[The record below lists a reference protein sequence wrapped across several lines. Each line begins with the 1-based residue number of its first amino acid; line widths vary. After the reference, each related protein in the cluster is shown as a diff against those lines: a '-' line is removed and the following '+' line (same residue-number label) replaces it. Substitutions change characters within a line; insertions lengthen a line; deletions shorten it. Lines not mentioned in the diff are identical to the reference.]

1 MDRFYPCSRDDGYS
15 IVHPPAGRPAHL
27 MPCGGLVSLPLLYLI
42 TFLESIGTGIL
53 QRGLYFYTHER
64 LGFGQLANLVTAL
77 AYGAAYVAGAL
88 KSHAAATRWGE
99 RNVVIATLFG
109 LLGLHAALAVWP
121 NALVLC
127 LAFVT
132 SAGLRGLKWPLF
144 ESYVSAGRTPREI
157 LSAVGGYNVSWACA
171 MPLAVGIAGPIISS
185 PWPFLLF
192 ALPAAINVAS
202 LGLVRRLPLRPSH
215 LDHAHPERPAQ
226 NELARFGGLLVSAR
240 WSMLAGYS
248 LLFLLAPLMPEIF
261 QRLRLDV
268 ALATPAAA
276 LFDVV
281 RVTSFVV
288 LGRTGHAWRGRALPL
303 AMTALVLPV
312 GFSMILFGSSLG
324 MVLAGELVFGAAS
337 GFAYTAA
344 LSYAMVVKNASVD
357 AGGAHEGLIGL
368 GFGLGPLAGIVGYA
382 LVGHKLALLGT
393 ELGYVQGTLVAVL
406 PLLCAC
412 VFGALR
418 PIPGLLTQQS

>member
-1 MDRFYPCSRDDGYS
+1 
-15 IVHPPAGRPAHL
+15 
-27 MPCGGLVSLPLLYLI
+27 VSLALLYFI

-53 QRGLYFYTHER
+53 QRGIYFYMHER
-64 LGFGQLANLVTAL
+64 LGFGQLGNLVVAL
-77 AYGAAYVAGAL
+77 AYGVVYVAGAL

-99 RNVVIATLFG
+99 RSVMIATLVG
-109 LLGLHAALAVWP
+109 LLVLHAALAISP
-121 NALVLC
+121 GAIVLC
-127 LAFVT
+127 VGFVL

-157 LSAVGGYNVSWACA
+157 LAAVGGYNVSWACA
-171 MPLAVGIAGPIISS
+171 MPIAVGISGPIISS
-185 PWPFLLF
+185 AWPFLLF

-202 LGLVRRLPLRPSH
+202 LLLVGRLAARPSH
-215 LDHAHPERPAQ
+215 LAQGHPERPAEA
-226 NELARFGGLLVSAR
+226 ELAHFGGLLVSAR
-240 WSMLAGYS
+240 WSMVAGYG

-261 QRLRLDV
+261 QRLRLNV

-281 RVTSFVV
+281 RVTSFIV
-288 LGRTGHAWRGRALPL
+288 LGRTGRAWRGRPLPL
-303 AMTALVLPV
+303 AFTAILLPL
-312 GFSMILFGSSLG
+312 GFLMILFGSSVG
-324 MVLAGELVFGAAS
+324 TVLVGEIVFGAAS

-368 GFGLGPLAGIVGYA
+368 GLGLGPLAGIVGYA
-382 LVGHKLALLGT
+382 LAGHKLAVTGA
-393 ELGYVQGTLVAVL
+393 ELGYLQGTLLAVL

-412 VFGALR
+412 VIGALR
-418 PIPGLLTQQS
+418 PMPRLLRAP